1 MNKIMKKFVGNV
13 NGKAF
18 DNEIDFNAAAKEAIK
33 SNDGHL
39 SISSYYLYDVKNPN
53 KIEDKEDNDEQ
64 KLEKKKINLNK
75 EDYILVDQKPDSI
88 NGYEVSSDLYEKLIN
103 ADNKDEIRKTVE
115 NLLTKI
121 EDSSKDVEKT
131 VKNLEIELE
140 SIQDELYDKRE
151 YAKDL
156 KWRKLYYNE
165 IKNVLDKKVP
175 SKNKAN
181 DRKDAKSD
189 FNNID
194 FGGFDIIAN
203 DSLYSILKKLGL

>member
-1 MNKIMKKFVGNV
+1 MKKFVGNV
-13 NGKAF
+13 NGKTF
-18 DNEIDFNAAAKEAIK
+18 DNETDFNAAAKEAIK

-39 SISSYYLYDVKNPN
+39 SISSYYSYDDKNSN
-53 KIEDKEDNDEQ
+53 KIEDKGEQ
-64 KLEKKKINLNK
+64 KLKTKKTSLNK

-115 NLLTKI
+115 NLLTSF
-121 EDSSKDVEKT
+121 EDSSKDAEKSI
-131 VKNLEIELE
+131 KNLEIDLE
-140 SIQDELYDKRE
+140 NIQDELYEKRE

-175 SKNKAN
+175 SKNEAN

-189 FNNID
+189 FNRID
-194 FGGFDIIAN
+194 FGGFNIIAN
-203 DSLYSILKKLGL
+203 DSLYNIFKKLGY

>member
-1 MNKIMKKFVGNV
+1 MKKFVGNV
-13 NGKAF
+13 NGKTF
-18 DNEIDFNAAAKEAIK
+18 DNETDFNAAAKEAIK

-39 SISSYYLYDVKNPN
+39 SISSYYSYDDKNSN
-53 KIEDKEDNDEQ
+53 KIEDKGEQ
-64 KLEKKKINLNK
+64 KLKTKKTNLNK

-115 NLLTKI
+115 NLLTSF
-121 EDSSKDVEKT
+121 ENSSKNVEKSI
-131 VKNLEIELE
+131 KNLEIDLE
-140 SIQDELYDKRE
+140 AIQDELYEKRE

-175 SKNKAN
+175 SKNEAN

-189 FNNID
+189 FNRID
-194 FGGFDIIAN
+194 FGGFNIIAN
-203 DSLYSILKKLGL
+203 DSLYNIFKKLGY

>member
-1 MNKIMKKFVGNV
+1 MKKFVGNV
-13 NGKAF
+13 NGKTF
-18 DNEIDFNAAAKEAIK
+18 DNETDFNAAAKEAIK

-39 SISSYYLYDVKNPN
+39 SISSYYSYDDKNSN
-53 KIEDKEDNDEQ
+53 KIEDKGEQ
-64 KLEKKKINLNK
+64 KLKTKKTSLNK
-75 EDYILVDQKPDSI
+75 EDYILVNQKPDSI

-115 NLLTKI
+115 KLLTSF
-121 EDSSKDVEKT
+121 ENSSKDVEKSI
-131 VKNLEIELE
+131 KNLEIDLE
-140 SIQDELYDKRE
+140 AIQDELYEKRE

-175 SKNKAN
+175 SKNEAN

-189 FNNID
+189 FNRID
-194 FGGFDIIAN
+194 FGGFNIIAN
-203 DSLYSILKKLGL
+203 DSLYNIFKKLGY

>member
-1 MNKIMKKFVGNV
+1 MKKFVGNV
-13 NGKAF
+13 NGKTF
-18 DNEIDFNAAAKEAIK
+18 DNETDFNAAAKEAIK

-39 SISSYYLYDVKNPN
+39 SISSYYSYDDKNSN
-53 KIEDKEDNDEQ
+53 KIEDKGEQ
-64 KLEKKKINLNK
+64 KLKTKKTSLNK

-115 NLLTKI
+115 NLLTSF
-121 EDSSKDVEKT
+121 EDSSKDVEKSI
-131 VKNLEIELE
+131 KNLEIDLE
-140 SIQDELYDKRE
+140 TIQDELYEKRE

-175 SKNKAN
+175 SKNEAN

-189 FNNID
+189 FNRID
-194 FGGFDIIAN
+194 FGGFNIIAN
-203 DSLYSILKKLGL
+203 DSLYNIFKKLGY

>member
-1 MNKIMKKFVGNV
+1 MKKFVGNV
-13 NGKAF
+13 NGKTF
-18 DNEIDFNAAAKEAIK
+18 DNETDFNAAAKEAIK

-39 SISSYYLYDVKNPN
+39 SISSYYSYDDKNSN
-53 KIEDKEDNDEQ
+53 KIEDKGEQ
-64 KLEKKKINLNK
+64 KLKTKKTSLNK

-115 NLLTKI
+115 NLLTSF
-121 EDSSKDVEKT
+121 EDSSKNVEKSI
-131 VKNLEIELE
+131 KNLEIDLE
-140 SIQDELYDKRE
+140 TIHDELYEKRE

-175 SKNKAN
+175 SKNEAN

-189 FNNID
+189 FNRID
-194 FGGFDIIAN
+194 FGGFNIIAN
-203 DSLYSILKKLGL
+203 DSLYNIFKKLGY

>member
-1 MNKIMKKFVGNV
+1 MKKFVGNV
-13 NGKAF
+13 NGKTF
-18 DNEIDFNAAAKEAIK
+18 DNETDFNAAAKEAIK

-39 SISSYYLYDVKNPN
+39 SISSYYSYDDKNSN
-53 KIEDKEDNDEQ
+53 KIEDKGEQ
-64 KLEKKKINLNK
+64 KLKTKKTNLNK

-115 NLLTKI
+115 NLLTSF
-121 EDSSKDVEKT
+121 ENSSKDVEKSI
-131 VKNLEIELE
+131 KNLEIDLE
-140 SIQDELYDKRE
+140 AIQDELYEKRE

-175 SKNKAN
+175 SKNEAN

-189 FNNID
+189 FNRID
-194 FGGFDIIAN
+194 FGGFNIIAN
-203 DSLYSILKKLGL
+203 DSLYNIFKKLGY

>member
-1 MNKIMKKFVGNV
+1 MKKFVGNV
-13 NGKAF
+13 NGKTF
-18 DNEIDFNAAAKEAIK
+18 DNETDFNAAAKEAIK

-39 SISSYYLYDVKNPN
+39 SISSYYSYDDKNSN
-53 KIEDKEDNDEQ
+53 KIEDKGEQ
-64 KLEKKKINLNK
+64 KLKTKKTSLNK
-75 EDYILVDQKPDSI
+75 EDYILVNQKPDSI

-115 NLLTKI
+115 NLLTSF
-121 EDSSKDVEKT
+121 ENSSKDVEKSI
-131 VKNLEIELE
+131 KNLEIDLE
-140 SIQDELYDKRE
+140 AIQDELYEKRE

-175 SKNKAN
+175 SKNEAN

-189 FNNID
+189 FNRID
-194 FGGFDIIAN
+194 FGGFSIIAN
-203 DSLYSILKKLGL
+203 DSLYNIFKKLGY

>member
-1 MNKIMKKFVGNV
+1 MKKFVGNV
-13 NGKAF
+13 NGKTF
-18 DNEIDFNAAAKEAIK
+18 DNETDFNAAAKEAIK

-39 SISSYYLYDVKNPN
+39 SISSYYSYDDK
-53 KIEDKEDNDEQ
+53 KSEDKNEY
-64 KLEKKKINLNK
+64 KLEKKKTNLNK

-103 ADNKDEIRKTVE
+103 AGNKDEIRKTVE

-121 EDSSKDVEKT
+121 ETSSKDVEKS
-131 VKNLEIELE
+131 VKNLEIDLE
-140 SIQDELYDKRE
+140 AIQDELYEKRE

-165 IKNVLDKKVP
+165 IKNALDKKVP
-175 SKNKAN
+175 SKNEVN
-181 DRKDAKSD
+181 DRKDAKSV
-189 FNNID
+189 FNGID

-203 DSLYSILKKLGL
+203 NSLYDILKKLGY

>member
-1 MNKIMKKFVGNV
+1 MKKFVGNV
-13 NGKAF
+13 NGKTF
-18 DNEIDFNAAAKEAIK
+18 DNETDFNAAVKEAIK

-39 SISSYYLYDVKNPN
+39 SISSYYSYDDKNSN
-53 KIEDKEDNDEQ
+53 KIEDKGEQ
-64 KLEKKKINLNK
+64 KLKTKKTSLNK

-115 NLLTKI
+115 NLLTSF
-121 EDSSKDVEKT
+121 EDSSKDVEKS
-131 VKNLEIELE
+131 VKNLEIDLE
-140 SIQDELYDKRE
+140 AIQDELYEKRE

-156 KWRKLYYNE
+156 KLRKLYYNE

-175 SKNKAN
+175 SKNEAN

-189 FNNID
+189 FNRID
-194 FGGFDIIAN
+194 FGGFNIIAT
-203 DSLYSILKKLGL
+203 DSLYNIFKKLGY

>member
-1 MNKIMKKFVGNV
+1 MKKFVGNV
-13 NGKAF
+13 NGKTF
-18 DNEIDFNAAAKEAIK
+18 DNETDFNAAAKEAIK

-39 SISSYYLYDVKNPN
+39 SISSYYSYDDKNSN
-53 KIEDKEDNDEQ
+53 KIEDKGEQ
-64 KLEKKKINLNK
+64 KLKTKKTSLNK

-115 NLLTKI
+115 NLLTSF
-121 EDSSKDVEKT
+121 EDSSKDVEKS
-131 VKNLEIELE
+131 VKNLEIDLE
-140 SIQDELYDKRE
+140 AIQDELYEKRE

-165 IKNVLDKKVP
+165 IKNILDKKVP
-175 SKNKAN
+175 SKNEAN

-189 FNNID
+189 FNRID
-194 FGGFDIIAN
+194 FGGFNIIAN
-203 DSLYSILKKLGL
+203 DSLYNIFKKLGY